1 MNTFITLI
9 VMMVKWVYTYVQTH
23 QIVYINCVQFF
34 VYQLFFNKAWEVD
47 KKKRA
52 YNFSFQLEFRHC
64 GCSSNELLFGD
75 IFLSHVTESNSS
87 CWSGNFGICPELHL
101 ALPDSSIGSPDT
113 MIYRLS
119 FKWSK
124 KQTRAPFDLVHHP
137 QRCHKLLCNFRSG
150 VSFASVPTESAHL
163 CTF

>member
-9 VMMVKWVYTYVQTH
+9 VMMVKWAYAYVQTH
-23 QIVYINCVQFF
+23 EVVCINCVQFF
-34 VYQLFFNKAWEVD
+34 VYQLFFNKAWGVD
-47 KKKRA
+47 IKKRA
-52 YNFSFQLEFRHC
+52 SNCSFQLEFKWTLIWGH
-64 GCSSNELLFGD
+64 
-75 IFLSHVTESNSS
+75 FLSCAAVSNSS
-87 CWSGNFGICPELHL
+87 YWSGNFGIWPELHL
-101 ALPDSSIGSPDT
+101 VLDSNIVSPNT

-137 QRCHKLLCNFRSG
+137 QWCHKLLCNFKSG
-150 VSFASVPTESAHL
+150 VCFASVPTESAHL

>member
-1 MNTFITLI
+1 MSKLTKLCTLI
-9 VMMVKWVYTYVQTH
+9 V
-23 QIVYINCVQFF
+23 
-34 VYQLFFNKAWEVD
+34 
-47 KKKRA
+47 
-52 YNFSFQLEFRHC
+52 
-64 GCSSNELLFGD
+64 CSSLYTSYSSIKLERWTKRREPTISPSNWNSD
-75 IFLSHVTESNSS
+75 IVAAAQMSSYLGTFLSHVTESNSS

-101 ALPDSSIGSPDT
+101 ALPDSSIGTPNI

-137 QRCHKLLCNFRSG
+137 QWCHKLLYNFRSG